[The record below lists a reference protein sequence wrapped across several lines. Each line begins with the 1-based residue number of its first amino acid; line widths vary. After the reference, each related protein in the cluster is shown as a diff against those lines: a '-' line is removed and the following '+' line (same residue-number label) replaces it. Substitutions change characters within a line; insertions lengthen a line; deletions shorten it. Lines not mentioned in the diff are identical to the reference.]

1 MGGGTSLSSHRAGF
15 GVFWSK
21 ALSKS
26 TAESAFA
33 DSVNCND
40 YESCHCEV
48 PEARR
53 HIGLWSNASSH
64 CEERSDVAIAKPVK
78 RNNNA
83 ITTSN
88 AAHSPRND
96 NTVMSLRGGF
106 SVGRRVSEANPARK
120 VPVGR
125 YSAGTPNNPI
135 RPERS
140 VAIAKPIKC
149 DSKRKKAAFTLA
161 EVLITLAIIGIVAAL
176 TIPTL
181 VQNYQERAWNT
192 ASQVFQRKLGEA
204 LRVMNVQGTLAGYTT
219 TEAFVDELS
228 KHIKITR
235 ICENDDITTCFSD
248 TVTWGDEEVDMSK
261 VKKAKNFGQNDW
273 DTNTV
278 AVQFANGINSVIAYN
293 PSCTQNQFSN
303 NEITINENG
312 IGTNCLAILYD
323 VDGFKN
329 PNTQQKDL
337 RGLNVTSLG
346 GSNCAIELSDGTC
359 FTAPFYP
366 TAVTKAECDQLVA
379 DGYPIKECSTEN
391 DYWAGAVKACKDM
404 GSSLPSQEQLDQ
416 LARDLYP
423 GTEITT
429 GTSDGIRDN
438 DLAME
443 WKFITSPGSSF
454 YVWSSEEGS
463 DNIAYYRSFYS
474 VLTYGSNLSRNNSTN
489 QAVCLA
495 N

>member
-1 MGGGTSLSSHRAGF
+1 MKKNFVSFAKPSERTNLAITTQ
-15 GVFWSK
+15 
-21 ALSKS
+21 
-26 TAESAFA
+26 TASARNDSAF
-33 DSVNCND
+33 
-40 YESCHCEV
+40 CHCEV

-53 HIGLWSNASSH
+53 HIGLWSNALCL
-64 CEERSDVAIAKPVK
+64 CEERSD
-78 RNNNA
+78 
-83 ITTSN
+83 
-88 AAHSPRND
+88 
-96 NTVMSLRGGF
+96 
-106 SVGRRVSEANPARK
+106 
-120 VPVGR
+120 
-125 YSAGTPNNPI
+125 
-135 RPERS
+135 

-235 ICENDDITTCFSD
+235 ICDNDDITTCFSD

-278 AVQFANGINSVIAYN
+278 AVQFANGINGVIAYN

-329 PNTQQKDL
+329 PNTENKDL
-337 RGLNVTSLG
+337 RGLNVVLSDG
-346 GSNCAIELSDGTC
+346 CAIELSDGTC
-359 FTAPFYP
+359 FTAPFKP
-366 TAVTKAECDQLVA
+366 TALTHAECIERQSELGITDCR
-379 DGYPIKECSTEN
+379 DGDN
-391 DYWAGAVKACKDM
+391 DYWGGAVKACHDM

-423 GTEITT
+423 GTTISSTLDENSY
-429 GTSDGIRDN
+429 GQRDN

-443 WKFITSPGSSF
+443 WNFISSPGSAF
-454 YVWSSEEGS
+454 WLWSSEEGS
-463 DNIAYYRSFYS
+463 KYGAYRRYF
-474 VLTYGSNLSRNNSTN
+474 GSTHTGRNNDYRGYSGL

-495 N
+495 E

>member
-15 GVFWSK
+15 GVFRSK
-21 ALSKS
+21 AISKS

-40 YESCHCEV
+40 YESCHCE
-48 PEARR
+48 
-53 HIGLWSNASSH
+53 
-64 CEERSDVAIAKPVK
+64 ERSD
-78 RNNNA
+78 
-83 ITTSN
+83 
-88 AAHSPRND
+88 
-96 NTVMSLRGGF
+96 
-106 SVGRRVSEANPARK
+106 
-120 VPVGR
+120 
-125 YSAGTPNNPI
+125 
-135 RPERS
+135 

-181 VQNYQERAWNT
+181 IQNYQERAWNT

-235 ICENDDITTCFSD
+235 ICENDDITTCFAD

-278 AVQFANGINSVIAYN
+278 AVQFANGVNGVIAYN
-293 PSCTQNQFSN
+293 PDCRQNQFSN
-303 NEITINENG
+303 DVITVGETG
-312 IGTNCLAILYD
+312 IGTTCLAILYD

-329 PNTQQKDL
+329 PNTEGKDL
-337 RGLNVTSLG
+337 KNLNVTSLG

-366 TAVTKAECDQLVA
+366 TAHVWNGCDENGATSDPDDLTFMSKYNIQYCMPSIYY
-379 DGYPIKECSTEN
+379 GTN

-404 GSSLPSQEQLDQ
+404 GTSLPSNEQLDQ

-423 GTEITT
+423 GATISSTLYEHST
-429 GTSDGIRDN
+429 GGSRDN
-438 DLAME
+438 DLAVSMG
-443 WKFITSPGSSF
+443 FITSASSLF
-454 YVWSSEEGS
+454 WLWSSEEAS
-463 DNIAYYRSFYS
+463 KNYAYLRSFDSAYTS
-474 VLTYGSNLSRNNSTN
+474 RYDSGNRASDSNT

-495 N
+495 E

>member
-1 MGGGTSLSSHRAGF
+1 M
-15 GVFWSK
+15 K
-21 ALSKS
+21 K
-26 TAESAFA
+26 
-33 DSVNCND
+33 
-40 YESCHCEV
+40 
-48 PEARR
+48 
-53 HIGLWSNASSH
+53 IG
-64 CEERSDVAIAKPVK
+64 
-78 RNNNA
+78 
-83 ITTSN
+83 
-88 AAHSPRND
+88 
-96 NTVMSLRGGF
+96 
-106 SVGRRVSEANPARK
+106 
-120 VPVGR
+120 
-125 YSAGTPNNPI
+125 
-135 RPERS
+135 
-140 VAIAKPIKC
+140 
-149 DSKRKKAAFTLA
+149 FTLA

-278 AVQFANGINSVIAYN
+278 AVQFANGVNGVIAYN
-293 PSCTQNQFSN
+293 PDCRQNQFSN
-303 NEITINENG
+303 DVITVGETG

-337 RGLNVTSLG
+337 RGLNVISL

-366 TAVTKAECDQLVA
+366 TPHVWNGCDTNGRTSDPDDLAFMSEHNIQYCLSR
-379 DGYPIKECSTEN
+379 DRGTN

-429 GTSDGIRDN
+429 GTSNGNRDN
-438 DLAME
+438 DLAVSMG
-443 WKFITSPGSSF
+443 FISSSGYWF
-454 YVWSSEEGS
+454 LVWSSEENS
-463 DNIAYYRSFYS
+463 KDIAYTRYFYS
-474 VLTYGSNLSRNNSTN
+474 ATTYRDIHSRGTSAI
-489 QAVCLA
+489 QAVCLGD
-495 N
+495 